1 MDVLI
6 FKKSQALIV
15 EHYQESGEIEAIKR
29 AVSKA
34 KENPIKT
41 LSMKV
46 RRYHQCAFS
55 DHLCVFSWLNKQ
67 LVCLLKDCIL
77 SLISSCYVMF

>member
-46 RRYHQCAFS
+46 RRYHQFCFS
-55 DHLCVFSWLNKQ
+55 DHRCIFSLLKKQ
-67 LVCLLKDCIL
+67 FASLLKDCISSVL
-77 SLISSCYVMF
+77 SSSSAML